1 MKDKTKAPE
10 PMDPTTREVA
20 QGTPFTNHARVCGA
34 IKQLV
39 KEAQTLFPE
48 TTVEYT
54 ERDGRN
60 TALGVV
66 FDLTPLDEDS
76 TRIDAANLFTLL
88 GDKAYGDDKRI
99 DFVAVEKDGSEA
111 TVVMRSSLRTQD
123 DPSSFGL
130 ADAWS
135 VLTSSSDEGYD
146 EEDDWPVVDLNVLYD
161 PREDPK
167 GAIFTDYR
175 GSL

>member
-39 KEAQTLFPE
+39 KEAHVLFPE
-48 TTVEYT
+48 TSVEYSHI
-54 ERDGRN
+54 DGRN

-66 FDLTPLDEDS
+66 FDLTPLDED
-76 TRIDAANLFTLL
+76 TARIDAANLFALL

-99 DFVAVEKDGSEA
+99 EGVHVESDGSGA
-111 TVVMRSSLRTQD
+111 VVLMRSSLRTQD

-135 VLTSSSDEGYD
+135 VLTASSDEGYD
-146 EEDDWPVVDLNVLYD
+146 EEDDEWGPVVSVAADF
-161 PREDPK
+161 
-167 GAIFTDYR
+167 GFG